1 MAFFALAEA
10 LLVSDNSFLV
20 SEKRVL
26 KIRSY
31 SLYVMRYRDRFYLE
45 GRKAIF

>member
-10 LLVSDNSFLV
+10 LLVGDHSFLV

-26 KIRSY
+26 KIRPY
-31 SLYVMRYRDRFYLE
+31 SFSVMRYRDRFYLE
-45 GRKAIF
+45 GRKAFF

>member
-10 LLVSDNSFLV
+10 LLVGDNSFLV
-20 SEKRVL
+20 SEKLVL

-31 SLYVMRYRDRFYLE
+31 SFCVMRYRYGFYLE
-45 GRKAIF
+45 GRKAFF